1 MPGGQVA
8 GHVPVTQSLPPWEG
22 KLPQLVCRDVLA
34 LGCLSF
40 TVLASSWVL
49 KRPFRVCNTE
59 QWLCVLVAVWWSVAS
74 LGVGQGAPQ
83 RAEHRFHSLQGR
95 GSWERGAHEV
105 LWSGSREPQV
115 GWPAMWGPPIGG
127 LTHHLTPPQEK
138 RLSTE
143 SGLSA
148 DSHLSAS
155 TASQGEPE
163 GLLAEEEE
171 PSQQE
176 STPTSQEEVTEETY
190 EEVRLAVK
198 AACPGVGPPPP
209 APPPSQA
216 GCCQDRSRCRRAPQV
231 CSFLCGAQQ
240 EPCCPRQGRGPGDEG
255 LHPMARFGMGPAL
268 PHPSPPHIPLL
279 GCSQPPRDL
288 YRGPDGHPS
297 TRLLRVQ
304 RTGWAELP
312 GPPIPTLL

>member
-1 MPGGQVA
+1 M
-8 GHVPVTQSLPPWEG
+8 
-22 KLPQLVCRDVLA
+22 LV
-34 LGCLSF
+34 
-40 TVLASSWVL
+40 SSWVL
-49 KRPFRVCNTE
+49 GRPFRVCNTE
-59 QWLCVLVAVWWSVAS
+59 QWLCVPVAVWWSVAS
-74 LGVGQGAPQ
+74 LGVGQWAPQ

-95 GSWERGAHEV
+95 GSWEGGAHEV
-105 LWSGSREPQV
+105 LWSGSREPQG

-163 GLLAEEEE
+163 GPLAEVEE

-176 STPTSQEEVTEETY
+176 STPTSQEEVTEEIY
-190 EEVRLAVK
+190 EEVRLALK
-198 AACPGVGPPPP
+198 AACPGVGLPPP

-216 GCCQDRSRCRRAPQV
+216 GCCQDPSRCRRAPQCALSYV
-231 CSFLCGAQQ
+231 
-240 EPCCPRQGRGPGDEG
+240 EPSRSLAAPGRGEG
-255 LHPMARFGMGPAL
+255 LGMRASTPWPGLAWAL
-268 PHPSPPHIPLL
+268 PSHIRHRLTSPFWVAP
-279 GCSQPPRDL
+279 GPPRDL

-297 TRLLRVQ
+297 VRLLRVQ
-304 RTGWAELP
+304 RTGWAEPP
-312 GPPIPTLL
+312 GPPIPFLL